1 MTQEIV
7 DAVKMLEQEK
17 GIAADTLMDALQD
30 ALLSAYKKTPGAAKY
45 AKVELDHGTADFLVY
60 ELLVPEDLEKKLLDE
75 QFEDQL
81 QAAEAAEAAGEPI
94 PEIEINR
101 PTVDPETGERRE
113 AEEPEVELERLQP
126 YMDQIETRDV
136 TPEDFG
142 RIAAQTAKQVILQR
156 IREAER
162 GMMFEEYKD
171 RVGELVTGIIQ
182 QSDNRYTLVQLR
194 ERVEAL
200 LPRSEQVY
208 NERYDHGMRVK
219 AVITDVSADT
229 KGPSI
234 VVSRRNSELI
244 KKLFELEVPEI
255 ADKLVEITGVA
266 REPGW
271 RSKIAV
277 VSHADGVDPVGACV
291 GPRGSRV
298 RMVVS
303 ELRGEKIDIIPYND
317 EPARFVAKALSPAR
331 VREVLVDDET
341 KEATVIVP
349 DDQLSLAIGRDG
361 QNARLA
367 ARLTGWKVDITS
379 ETEFAQQEEDIEYE
393 GEEAAD
399 GRCMAI
405 LTTGRRCPNAALQGS
420 QYCGLPQHQ
429 ALARF
434 STNQVAV
441 LSPLSD
447 EEVATLADADA
458 DDGAVKPIVERA
470 ESQFDESAEAEE
482 PEEVEET
489 EEEEAPEDEGTS
501 EEVEAPAGEAD
512 SEDVGDET
520 AEAKEASSDEV
531 PEAEEE
537 AEGPEEGL
545 EPELEDEDERGEET
559 DASRDS
565 AEPEG
570 EVSEDG
576 GEPQAEEAVTTAEE
590 QKTE

>member
-45 AKVELDHGTADFLVY
+45 AKVELDHGSADFRVY
-60 ELLVPEDLEKKLLDE
+60 ELIVPDDLEKRLLDE
-75 QFEDQL
+75 QFEEQL
-81 QAAEAAEAAGEPI
+81 QAAEAAEAAGEPV
-94 PEIEINR
+94 PEIQAASG
-101 PTVDPETGERRE
+101 PVVDPETGERRE
-113 AEEPEVELERLQP
+113 AVEEEIEPERLEP
-126 YMDQIETRDV
+126 YSDQIKTQDV
-136 TPEDFG
+136 TPDDFG

-219 AVITDVSADT
+219 AVITDVSAEG

-234 VVSRRNSELI
+234 VVSRRNPELI

-303 ELRGEKIDIIPYND
+303 ELRGEKIDIIPYNE

-379 ETEFAQQEEDIEYE
+379 ETDFAQQEDDIEYE

-399 GRCMAI
+399 GRCMAVM
-405 LTTGRRCPNAALQGS
+405 TTGRRCPNAGLQGS
-420 QYCGLPQHQ
+420 QFCGLPQHQ

-447 EEVATLADADA
+447 EEVTTLANSDADQ
-458 DDGAVKPIVERA
+458 GEVKTIVEKA
-470 ESQFDESAEAEE
+470 ESQFDENAEAEE
-482 PEEVEET
+482 PE
-489 EEEEAPEDEGTS
+489 
-501 EEVEAPAGEAD
+501 AD
-512 SEDVGDET
+512 
-520 AEAKEASSDEV
+520 
-531 PEAEEE
+531 EAEEE
-537 AEGPEEGL
+537 APAEEEESEEAPAAEAEEDKPDEDQAEEEPAEEAPEEEAPAE
-545 EPELEDEDERGEET
+545 EPAADG
-559 DASRDS
+559 
-565 AEPEG
+565 AEA
-570 EVSEDG
+570 SEDG
-576 GEPQAEEAVTTAEE
+576 GEPETEAEKPEEETVTAGEE
-590 QKTE
+590 QKSE

>member
-7 DAVKMLEQEK
+7 DAVRMLEQEK
-17 GIAADTLMDALQD
+17 GIASDTLMDALQD

-45 AKVELDHGTADFLVY
+45 AKVELDHGTADFRVY
-60 ELLVPEDLEKKLLDE
+60 ELKVPEDLEKRLLDE

-113 AEEPEVELERLQP
+113 ATEPEVEQERLEP
-126 YMDQIETRDV
+126 YLDQIETEDV
-136 TPEDFG
+136 TPDDFG

-234 VVSRRNSELI
+234 VVSRRNPELI

-434 STNQVAV
+434 GTNQVAV

-447 EEVATLADADA
+447 EEVATLADGDA
-458 DDGAVKPIVERA
+458 DEGAVKQIVEKA

-482 PEEVEET
+482 PEEA
-489 EEEEAPEDEGTS
+489 EEEAPAEAVEETP

-512 SEDVGDET
+512 SEDVADET
-520 AEAKEASSDEV
+520 AEAEEASSDEV
-531 PEAEEE
+531 PDSGEE
-537 AEGPEEGL
+537 AEGPEQDL
-545 EPELEDEDERGEET
+545 EPESEDEDERGEPASSAAT
-559 DASRDS
+559 DTAAGSTT
-565 AEPEG
+565 
-570 EVSEDG
+570 DG
-576 GEPQAEEAVTTAEE
+576 GAPEAEEPVTAAEE

>member
-1 MTQEIV
+1 
-7 DAVKMLEQEK
+7 
-17 GIAADTLMDALQD
+17 
-30 ALLSAYKKTPGAAKY
+30 
-45 AKVELDHGTADFLVY
+45 
-60 ELLVPEDLEKKLLDE
+60 
-75 QFEDQL
+75 
-81 QAAEAAEAAGEPI
+81 
-94 PEIEINR
+94 
-101 PTVDPETGERRE
+101 
-113 AEEPEVELERLQP
+113 
-126 YMDQIETRDV
+126 V
-136 TPEDFG
+136 TPDDFG

-234 VVSRRNSELI
+234 VVSRRNPELI

-405 LTTGRRCPNAALQGS
+405 MTTGRRCPNAALQGS

-434 STNQVAV
+434 GTNQVAV
-441 LSPLSD
+441 LTPLSD
-447 EEVATLADADA
+447 EEVTTLADSDA
-458 DDGAVKPIVERA
+458 NEAAVKPIVEKA

-482 PEEVEET
+482 AEEA
-489 EEEEAPEDEGTS
+489 EEESADEPEAE
-501 EEVEAPAGEAD
+501 
-512 SEDVGDET
+512 
-520 AEAKEASSDEV
+520 EASSDEDS
-531 PEAEEE
+531 AEEIPDAGDE
-537 AEGPEEGL
+537 AEGPEEDL
-545 EPELEDEDERGEET
+545 EPELEDEDERGETE
-559 DASRDS
+559 ASEDG
-565 AEPEG
+565 AEPEADAA
-570 EVSEDG
+570 SEDG
-576 GEPQAEEAVTTAEE
+576 GEPEAEEAVTTAEE

>member
-45 AKVELDHGTADFLVY
+45 AKVELDHSSADFRVY
-60 ELLVPEDLEKKLLDE
+60 ELIVPEDLEKRLLDE
-75 QFEDQL
+75 QFEEQL
-81 QAAEAAEAAGEPI
+81 QAAEAAEAAGEPV
-94 PEIEINR
+94 PEIQTTG

-113 AEEPEVELERLQP
+113 PEEEELEPERLEP
-126 YMDQIETRDV
+126 YMDQIKTQDV
-136 TPEDFG
+136 TPDDFG

-234 VVSRRNSELI
+234 VVSRRNPELI

-303 ELRGEKIDIIPYND
+303 ELRGEKIDIIPYNE

-399 GRCMAI
+399 GRCMAVM
-405 LTTGRRCPNAALQGS
+405 TTGRRCPNAALQGS
-420 QYCGLPQHQ
+420 QFCGLPQHQ

-447 EEVATLADADA
+447 EEVATLAAGEDE
-458 DDGAVKPIVERA
+458 GQIKTIVEKA
-470 ESQFDESAEAEE
+470 EGQFDENAE
-482 PEEVEET
+482 
-489 EEEEAPEDEGTS
+489 
-501 EEVEAPAGEAD
+501 
-512 SEDVGDET
+512 
-520 AEAKEASSDEV
+520 

-537 AEGPEEGL
+537 APAEEAEEAPADEEAPAEEEAPAAEAEEDKPDETPSEEESADEPDGAEEPAEEDSPDE
-545 EPELEDEDERGEET
+545 EPE
-559 DASRDS
+559 
-565 AEPEG
+565 PEAA
-570 EVSEDG
+570 EDG
-576 GEPQAEEAVTTAEE
+576 GEPEASEDGSEPEADSEETVKAGEE
-590 QKTE
+590 QATE